1 MVDDVTCNQGIGFLE
16 YEHPPKIVEYDEPNI
31 VLKPYTQCSEKVSVC
46 PVSNAS
52 SLIMKNAIER

>member
-1 MVDDVTCNQGIGFLE
+1 MNDVTCNQVIGILE
-16 YEHPPKIVEYDEPNI
+16 TEHPPKIVEYDEPNTA
-31 VLKPYTQCSEKVSVC
+31 LKPYTQCSEKVSVC